1 MCMKLLVIN
10 KLYLGNRELGY
21 ELYDLTRG
29 EVIEMTAG
37 QIKQAIKGGKNI
49 LGVKVSS
56 ENELIP
62 DSEGYYMR
70 NLMKKVHINKLEP
83 LYECES
89 SIANMFYYVTGTVI
103 RNGVKVYKV
112 VNSRFGREEITEEK
126 LKALYEL
133 GVVAGGVKVEQGKV
147 TVSEYIE
154 HEEPCKEKEK
164 PCKKKEEPLEKE
176 VKQEKD
182 KKETT
187 EKAKPVKTDTKPKPT
202 AVPKG

>member
-21 ELYDLTRG
+21 ELYDLTGG

-62 DSEGYYMR
+62 DAEGYYMR

-89 SIANMFYYVTGTVI
+89 SIANMFYYVTGTVN
-103 RNGVKVYKV
+103 RNSVKVYKV
-112 VNSRFGREEITEEK
+112 VNSRFGREEITGEK

-133 GVVAGGVKVEQGKV
+133 GVMAGGVKVEQGKV

-154 HEEPCKEKEK
+154 KEEPCKE
-164 PCKKKEEPLEKE
+164 KEEPLEKE

-202 AVPKG
+202 AVTKG

>member
-21 ELYDLTRG
+21 ELYDLTGG

-62 DSEGYYMR
+62 DAEGYYMR

-103 RNGVKVYKV
+103 RNSVKVYKV
-112 VNSRFGREEITEEK
+112 VNSRFGRGEITGEK

-133 GVVAGGVKVEQGKV
+133 GVMAGGVKVEHGKV
-147 TVSEYIE
+147 MISEYIE
-154 HEEPCKEKEK
+154 HEEPCKE
-164 PCKKKEEPLEKE
+164 KEEPLEKE

-202 AVPKG
+202 AVTKG

>member
-1 MCMKLLVIN
+1 MCTTLLAIN

-37 QIKQAIKGGKNI
+37 QIKQALKGGKSI

-56 ENELIP
+56 GNELIP
-62 DSEGYYMR
+62 DEEEYYMR

-83 LYECES
+83 LFECES
-89 SIANMFYYVTGTVI
+89 SIANMFYYVTGTAN
-103 RNGVKVYKV
+103 RNSVKVYKV

-133 GVVAGGVKVEQGKV
+133 GVVAGGVKVEHGSV
-147 TVSEYIE
+147 VVSKYIE
-154 HEEPCKEKEK
+154 HEEKDETGKEKEK
-164 PCKKKEEPLEKE
+164 PL
-176 VKQEKD
+176 EKD
-182 KKETT
+182 KKETV
-187 EKAKPVKTDTKPKPT
+187 EKAKTAKTDTKPKPT
-202 AVPKG
+202 AVTK

>member
-1 MCMKLLVIN
+1 MCTKLLVIN

-103 RNGVKVYKV
+103 RNSVKVYKV

-154 HEEPCKEKEK
+154 HEEKDETGKEK
-164 PCKKKEEPLEKE
+164 PLEKE